1 MEEDETIETF
11 RGLYNGTHIITDDG
25 VEIPARAYASQD
37 TLWKDKKGF
46 FNVKTIEGWDW
57 GIIMQALIEEENI
70 IWTSWIYL
78 LSF

>member
-1 MEEDETIETF
+1 MEEIEPNESIETY

-25 VEIPARAYASQD
+25 EEIPARAYASQD

-57 GIIMQALIEEENI
+57 GVIMQALLIEGEDI
-70 IWTSWIYL
+70 I
-78 LSF
+78 